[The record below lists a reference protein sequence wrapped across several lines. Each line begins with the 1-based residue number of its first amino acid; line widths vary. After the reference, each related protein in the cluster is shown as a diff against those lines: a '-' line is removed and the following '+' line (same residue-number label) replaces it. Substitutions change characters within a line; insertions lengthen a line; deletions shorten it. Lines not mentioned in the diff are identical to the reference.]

1 MRSLETLPVQL
12 FSPIHS
18 NHLNPRPELILL
30 ARVAEDLMHWLDCNW
45 IVGLVRFGR
54 DLQVACVMGER
65 PNVQACIECVCDAL
79 RRSTSDRVLTLG
91 ERTQALPAIIARIGN
106 VAGMEPLLAIG
117 PRRAK
122 GSYTE
127 RDMEMVR
134 ALCASVGVLLANP
147 RLSEAMSAEVAE
159 TDRIRNEFET
169 AQELQERF
177 LPTVGP
183 HVSGLEYH
191 GRSQRCGCLGGD
203 FFGFLHPNETELL
216 MTLGKVAPVGAP
228 AALLAAGLQ
237 ATLRSRLENERDLGR
252 IVRELNRMMWEVSP
266 GDVFASLLCA
276 RIDPEQRRLEY
287 VSAGQETAIVVRG
300 RANRVDRLESSNAVL
315 GLSLGSVYA
324 RHVVVF
330 EPGDVLIA
338 FTEGVADAAAPGNR
352 PFLGAFP
359 RMLGDVVNTTA
370 RDVASRVLDAVEMF
384 SGRAAEDND
393 RTVTIIRSIGEAAR
407 GVRLESKSFAAA
419 AA

>member
-1 MRSLETLPVQL
+1 M
-12 FSPIHS
+12 
-18 NHLNPRPELILL
+18 L

-45 IVGLVRFGR
+45 IVGLVRVGR

-65 PNVQACIECVCDAL
+65 PNVQGCMECVCDVL
-79 RRSTSDRVLTLG
+79 RRSTADGVLTIG
-91 ERTQALPAIIARIGN
+91 ERTHGLPTMVARIGN
-106 VAGMEPLLAIG
+106 IAGTEPLLAIG

-127 RDMEMVR
+127 RDKEMVR
-134 ALCASVGVLLANP
+134 ALCASVGMLLANP

-159 TDRIRNEFET
+159 TERIRNEFET

-177 LPTVGP
+177 LPTAGP

-203 FFGFLHPNETELL
+203 FFGFLHPNETEIL
-216 MTLGKVAPVGAP
+216 MKLGKVAPVGAP

-237 ATLRSRLENERDLGR
+237 ATLRSRLEHERDLGR

-266 GDVFASLLCA
+266 GDVFGSLLCV

-287 VSAGQETAIVVRG
+287 VSAGQETAVVVRA

-315 GLSLGSVYA
+315 GLSLGSVYV
-324 RHVVVF
+324 RHMVVF

-352 PFLGAFP
+352 HFLGAFP
-359 RMLGDVVNTTA
+359 RMLGDVGNTTA

-384 SGRAAEDND
+384 SGKPAEDND
-393 RTVTIIRSIGEAAR
+393 RTVTIIRSVGQAAR